1 MPRRSI
7 ATALAATAIASLGVA
22 ATSTAGGGFQN
33 PPQPNPGD
41 FVRKIDNRYY
51 PLRPGTTLTYRG
63 VKDGKPSRD
72 VFRVTKSTKTI
83 QGVRCVVVRD
93 RLFVGGKLRET
104 TLDWFAQDRAGN
116 VWYFGEDTKELDARG
131 RVVATSG
138 SWKAGVRVPRP
149 GS

>member
-22 ATSTAGGGFQN
+22 ATSTAGGGVQN

-63 VKDGKPSRD
+63 VKDGNLSRD
-72 VFRVTKSTKTI
+72 VFRVTKRTKTI
-83 QGVRCVVVRD
+83 QGGPCGGGRD
-93 RLFVGGKLRET
+93 RLFVGGKLHET
-104 TLDWFAQDRAGN
+104 TLHCFAQDRAGN
-116 VWYFGEDTKELDARG
+116 VWYFGEDTRDLDAKG
-131 RVVATSG
+131 
-138 SWKAGVRVPRP
+138 
-149 GS
+149 